1 MLAEEKPDQT
11 WNRRM
16 DLEDCEMT
24 RIIVDDVLR
33 MRFHN
38 FAEAFELCDES
49 GRVLARVIPQLDPA
63 QYDLEPQITQE
74 EIRRRRQSSERTYS
88 TAEVLAHLETL

>member
-1 MLAEEKPDQT
+1 
-11 WNRRM
+11 
-16 DLEDCEMT
+16 MT
-24 RIIVDDVLR
+24 RIVVDDVLR

-63 QYDLEPQITQE
+63 EYDLEPQISQE
-74 EIRRRRQSSERTYS
+74 EIRRRRQSHERTYS
-88 TAEVLAHLETL
+88 TAEVLARLESL